1 MFEGN
6 HRVLMASQ
14 QMNAMG
20 IRVIPIRS
28 PTVPKGAER
37 FRIVIHADNTRREV
51 DLLVAALAAM
61 FEVRRDS
68 KL

>member
-1 MFEGN
+1 
-6 HRVLMASQ
+6 
-14 QMNAMG
+14 MG

-37 FRIVIHADNTRREV
+37 FRIVIHADNTRHQV
-51 DLLVAALAAM
+51 DRLVDTLAIM
-61 FEVRRDS
+61 FDARRDS